1 MCLKVSMAV
10 IGKTCSSR
18 ANAHDADV
26 ALYMFLQRYIISGLT
41 SGAIKG

>member
-1 MCLKVSMAV
+1 MVPML
-10 IGKTCSSR
+10 
-18 ANAHDADV
+18 